1 MASVGNSIPQDSS
14 MLERVTKVET
24 TIERVFPHFATK
36 ADLERHTRL
45 IVNWVIASQ
54 LAVVGMMITL
64 FGIAVAL
71 FLNYAR

>member
-1 MASVGNSIPQDSS
+1 MASAGNTMRQDAS

-24 TIERVFPHFATK
+24 ALEKELPHFATK

-45 IVNWVIASQ
+45 IVMWVIASQ

-71 FLNYAR
+71 FLNFAS